1 MAATICCVT
10 APYLAESGFAELVRD
25 NERLLLERML
35 PLVERR
41 CVALDLHTVKRI
53 DAAGLAALIRL
64 YCAARGAGHTFTVSN
79 PTPHVREI
87 LALVGLREILESQN
101 TDKLPYFSTRFEEAA
116 A

>member
-1 MAATICCVT
+1 MAATICWAT
-10 APYLAESGFAELVRD
+10 TPYLAESGLTELVRG

-64 YCAARGAGHTFTVSN
+64 YCAAREAGHAFTVSN
-79 PTPHVREI
+79 PSPRVGEI
-87 LALVGLREILESQN
+87 LSLVGLDRILESQN
-101 TDKLPYFSTRFEEAA
+101 TDKLPYFSTRFEETAA
-116 A
+116 